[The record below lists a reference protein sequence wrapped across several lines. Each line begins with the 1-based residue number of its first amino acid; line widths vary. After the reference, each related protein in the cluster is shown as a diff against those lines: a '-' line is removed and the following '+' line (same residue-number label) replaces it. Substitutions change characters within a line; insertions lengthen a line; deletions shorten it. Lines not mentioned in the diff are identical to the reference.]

1 MSVPGASREGQ
12 PVLTF
17 SHVGKTFVGGSRPV
31 HAVDEVDLAIRE
43 GEFVTVIGP
52 SGCGKSTLLQI
63 VAGFV
68 QPTQG
73 SIECLGRLVD
83 GINQRVGFISQAN
96 DLFPWM
102 TLMENA
108 QFALEARGVPER
120 ERRERAQN
128 LIDRVGLN
136 GFEQSY
142 PHQLSGGMQKRGSIV
157 RTMVYGPK
165 IILMDEPFG
174 PLDAQTRLILQ
185 SELLRIWASEKMTIL
200 FVTHDLVEAISLADR
215 VVVMTRRP
223 GRIKAVIPVAI
234 PRPRNVFEI
243 QHQDGFR
250 ETHQRLWNLVQGELG
265 LAAPDQVSSVGS
277 HG

>member
-1 MSVPGASREGQ
+1 MSPTGVAAAGR

-17 SHVGKTFVGGSRPV
+17 SGVGKTFLGGARPV
-31 HAVDEVDLAIRE
+31 HAVDEVDLSIRE

-68 QPTQG
+68 QPTKG
-73 SIECLGRLVD
+73 SVDCLGRPVD
-83 GINQRVGFISQAN
+83 GINQQVGFISQAN

-108 QFALEARGVPER
+108 QFALAARKVPQA
-120 ERRERAQN
+120 ERRERAQQ
-128 LIDRVGLN
+128 LIDRVGLG

-157 RTMVYGPK
+157 RTMVYSPK

-185 SELLRIWASEKMTIL
+185 NELLRMWASQRMTIV

-223 GRIKAVIPVAI
+223 GRIKAVIPVEI

-250 ETHQRLWNLVQGELG
+250 EAHQHLWDLVQSELALTPSADASG
-265 LAAPDQVSSVGS
+265 GTFN
-277 HG
+277 G